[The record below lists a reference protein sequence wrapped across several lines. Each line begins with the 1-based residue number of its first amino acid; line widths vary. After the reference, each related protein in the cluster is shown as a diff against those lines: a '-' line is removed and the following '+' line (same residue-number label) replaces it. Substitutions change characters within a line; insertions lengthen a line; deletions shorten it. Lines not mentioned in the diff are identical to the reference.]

1 MTKHI
6 LLALSILTLGACSA
20 KQEPVDPNDYKAKS
34 RITMQRVKDTTPL
47 AKQDLVSR
55 EAMQYAMLDKMNV
68 REDRQRREFNRI
80 QKQQREDFISINNA
94 NTKNMEEIRESIV
107 TSNDKFV
114 EVAEL
119 SQRKLDVTVDNFA
132 RLSEE
137 NSDTFRM
144 LATKVDDAT
153 QMQSRYFN
161 EMKTSYENKLAFDE
175 ARLTRERERENTI
188 RGVVENMYADQ
199 DTALEQFYT
208 TTKDGMLPPA
218 EWVDLE
224 DAPITLH
231 VEDEKFEDLI
241 LRAINNAAIHSG
253 PWNLKWKLKKE
264 NENLL
269 YTKFSLDAETKFG
282 QFINNVK
289 AYVIN
294 YNGVRLYFRVFKE
307 KRVLIVSDS

>member
-6 LLALSILTLGACSA
+6 LLALSVLTLGACSA

>member
-132 RLSEE
+132 KLSEE
-137 NSDTFRM
+137 NSNTFIM

-153 QMQSRYFN
+153 QMQSR
-161 EMKTSYENKLAFDE
+161 
-175 ARLTRERERENTI
+175 
-188 RGVVENMYADQ
+188 
-199 DTALEQFYT
+199 
-208 TTKDGMLPPA
+208 
-218 EWVDLE
+218 
-224 DAPITLH
+224 
-231 VEDEKFEDLI
+231 
-241 LRAINNAAIHSG
+241 
-253 PWNLKWKLKKE
+253 
-264 NENLL
+264 
-269 YTKFSLDAETKFG
+269 
-282 QFINNVK
+282 
-289 AYVIN
+289 
-294 YNGVRLYFRVFKE
+294 
-307 KRVLIVSDS
+307 